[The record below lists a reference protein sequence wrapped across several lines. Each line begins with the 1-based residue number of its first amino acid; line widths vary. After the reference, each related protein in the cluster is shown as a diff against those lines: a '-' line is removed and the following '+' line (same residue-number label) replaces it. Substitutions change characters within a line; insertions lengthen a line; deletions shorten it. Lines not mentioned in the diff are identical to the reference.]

1 MTLAEAITQLNGLA
15 PKSAG
20 QLIKHSDWN
29 ALVEAVLAIGTTA
42 DDNRTRLDQVEAHA
56 ATLREDL
63 DAATARLDSAEEALE
78 SLSGQVAPLLDQYLV
93 RTRCDRVRY
102 AIGEVCVITAEVT
115 DLNGET
121 LEDRPW
127 VDFVSSWGRLRSAP
141 GFTSR
146 AGVGDN
152 SLSVRVN
159 SEGIAQVQLRAD
171 HTEGMTETEEQE
183 VEASLQTRVEVS
195 DTSIAETILN
205 ASSPTEFTARAAFSA
220 LNLEY
225 ERPDTSAMRSYVD
238 TYFIRIPD
246 YQVRPIRPNPFAN
259 WRDYRATVM
268 AMAKPDGDPT
278 TADYSRGASSIQ
290 ITFRDWINFWI
301 NDYVLD
307 VEPAVADIM
316 PDLEPIFTL
325 PLAEATVQFQD
336 VMFDQLAEKGVIGRM
351 KSFDILKE
359 ALQQTTTPTDPNA
372 GLLKDQLYS
381 AVTVQGANDVNQWVY
396 GTSAKAAADI
406 PTATAFFTLQKQ
418 SAGLGQEIAGLSG
431 QVEETRE
438 VSQSIAVLEGRM
450 QAAESV
456 GVNIDQRLNLIN
468 DSVKAINVF
477 DDSSIQFGVNK
488 ITADIQLIRNQLGN
502 IG

>member
-1 MTLAEAITQLNGLA
+1 MTLAEAIAQLDVLA
-15 PKSAG
+15 PRSAG
-20 QLIKHSDWN
+20 QLIKNTDWN
-29 ALVEAVLAIGTTA
+29 SLVAALQAIGGA
-42 DDNRTRLDQVEAHA
+42 AESNQTRLDTVEAA
-56 ATLREDL
+56 ADSLRTD
-63 DAATARLDSAEEALE
+63 LDSAVTRIDSVENELAALRE
-78 SLSGQVAPLLDQYLV
+78 QVAPLLEQYLV
-93 RTRCDRVRY
+93 RTRCERVRY

-115 DLNGET
+115 SLTGEPV
-121 LEDRPW
+121 EGRPW

-159 SEGIAQVQLRAD
+159 NEGIARVQLRAD
-171 HTEGMTETEEQE
+171 HTEGLTDTEEQE
-183 VEASLQTRVEVS
+183 VEASLQTQVEVS
-195 DTSIAETILN
+195 QASIAQTLLN
-205 ASSPTEFTARAAFSA
+205 AASPTEFTARAAFTA

-225 ERPDTSAMRSYVD
+225 ERNDSSAMRSYVD
-238 TYFIRIPD
+238 TYFVRIPE
-246 YQVRPIRPNPFAN
+246 YQVRPIRPNVFTN

-301 NDYVLD
+301 NDYVLN
-307 VEPAVADIM
+307 VEPEVTTVL
-316 PDLEPIFTL
+316 PDLTPIFTL
-325 PLAEATVQFQD
+325 PWAEATVQFRD
-336 VMFDQLAEKGVIGRM
+336 LMLDQVAEKGVVGRV
-351 KSFDILKE
+351 KSFDVLKE
-359 ALQQTTTPTDPNA
+359 AIARTTTPAAGQLKEQFHNA
-372 GLLKDQLYS
+372 V
-381 AVTVQGANDVNQWVY
+381 AVQGSSDINQWVY
-396 GTSAKAAADI
+396 GMNTRSASDI
-406 PTATAFFTLQKQ
+406 PAAKAFFTMQQQ
-418 SAGLGQEIAGLSG
+418 SAGLGEEIAGLSG
-431 QVEETRE
+431 QVAETAGI
-438 VSQSIAVLEGRM
+438 SNSIAVLEGRM

-488 ITADIQLIRNQLGN
+488 ITADLQLIRNQLGD